1 MLDYKEI
8 SCIEM
13 SLVAMCMLHWMYG
26 NAKKDNVINEYIL
39 INVGI
44 EAKIRENHLYRFSLY
59 DIDLWMQ

>member
-1 MLDYKEI
+1 
-8 SCIEM
+8 
-13 SLVAMCMLHWMYG
+13 MCMLHWMYG